1 MDRREAILLTLLT
14 AFLWG
19 TSFPAVS
26 LGLESGLNPISFVF
40 LRFGVA
46 SIPMFFLLILM
57 RKEMM
62 SVINNKYILI
72 LGVIN
77 TFSFVLQF
85 EGQVHATASLS
96 ALLVNMSALVAAAGS
111 ALFLDE
117 TFGKLKTAALI
128 IALVGIFLLTTNGSI
143 TIKREEAFSYLL
155 LGMTALS
162 WGAYVIVDKK
172 MLEKRKVDA
181 LSMTTWIVLLTC
193 IFTAPILLFYGFTPP
208 SNPVSWGT
216 VLYTALLNTALPYAI
231 YQAGLE
237 HLSATISSII
247 LLVEPVVAIV
257 FSSFI
262 LGERM
267 DAVQLAGAAMILC
280 SIFMV
285 SFSEGRRD

>member
-26 LGLESGLNPISFVF
+26 LGLESGLNPVSFVF

-46 SIPMFFLLILM
+46 SIPMLFLSIA
-57 RKEMM
+57 RGKDMM
-62 SVINNKYILI
+62 SIVSNKYLLV
-72 LGVIN
+72 LGIIN
-77 TFSFVLQF
+77 TFSFILQF

-111 ALFLDE
+111 ALFLGE
-117 TFGKLKTAALI
+117 TFGKVKTAAVS
-128 IALVGIFLLTTNGSI
+128 IALVGVFFLTTNGNI
-143 TIKREEAFSYLL
+143 TITREETFSSLL
-155 LGMTALS
+155 LGMTAVS

-172 MLEKRKVDA
+172 MLEKCRVDA
-181 LSMTTWIVLLTC
+181 LGMTTWIVLLTC
-193 IFTAPILLFYGFTPP
+193 IFTAPMLLFYGFTPP
-208 SNPVSWGT
+208 LNPVSWGT

-237 HLSATISSII
+237 RLSATISSII

-257 FSSFI
+257 FSSLI

-267 DAVQLAGAAMILC
+267 NVVQLAGATMILC

>member
-26 LGLESGLNPISFVF
+26 LGLESGLNPVSFVF

-46 SIPMFFLLILM
+46 SIPMLFLSIA
-57 RKEMM
+57 RGKDMM
-62 SVINNKYILI
+62 SIVSNKYLLV
-72 LGVIN
+72 LGIIN
-77 TFSFVLQF
+77 TFSFILQF

-111 ALFLDE
+111 ALFLGE
-117 TFGKLKTAALI
+117 TFGKVKTAAVS
-128 IALVGIFLLTTNGSI
+128 IALVGVFFLTTNGNI
-143 TIKREEAFSYLL
+143 TITREETFSSLL
-155 LGMTALS
+155 LGMTAVS

-172 MLEKRKVDA
+172 MLEKRRVDA
-181 LSMTTWIVLLTC
+181 LGMTTWIVLLTC
-193 IFTAPILLFYGFTPP
+193 IFTAPMLLFYGFTPP
-208 SNPVSWGT
+208 LNPVSWGT

-237 HLSATISSII
+237 RLSATISSII

-257 FSSFI
+257 FSSLI

-267 DAVQLAGAAMILC
+267 NVVQLAGATMILC